1 MRISV
6 ARNPI
11 WNFDFRVLLSLF
23 KSRLPAPFVYMS
35 TQSLGPNRLHIVGKL
50 SEGRET
56 CPTLSK
62 LEPFGSTLTNTI
74 KHKRNQVLPS
84 KVRVSMEKFWD
95 FLDQA
100 NKRSL
105 LVKSVFV
112 AATFFAGMGLNATY
126 GFIDWVRLPYS
137 NQRDIVILL
146 EKSQEVTVLSDTLRE
161 VQEKMEQFNANQMS
175 LSGKVQKLEDGQLR
189 LFLTIERIDE
199 RTLNQ
204 RDNMRGNK

>member
-1 MRISV
+1 
-6 ARNPI
+6 
-11 WNFDFRVLLSLF
+11 
-23 KSRLPAPFVYMS
+23 
-35 TQSLGPNRLHIVGKL
+35 
-50 SEGRET
+50 
-56 CPTLSK
+56 
-62 LEPFGSTLTNTI
+62 
-74 KHKRNQVLPS
+74 
-84 KVRVSMEKFWD
+84 MEKFWD